1 MGGRGGGR
9 EGKGRGREARIRYGE
24 RQDRGP
30 EGQEHEWK
38 YVATKVGLGVGWGE
52 SLGSLR
58 DLGWGRLLGLSV
70 GDLSQN
76 AQQ

>member
-1 MGGRGGGR
+1 MKGSGVDIWV
-9 EGKGRGREARIRYGE
+9 GKGRGREVRGRIKDGE
-24 RQDRGP
+24 SRRD
-30 EGQEHEWK
+30 HEWK

-52 SLGSLR
+52 SLGSPR